1 VSRPAVQRERA
12 VLVLAI
18 AILPWVALS
27 RIGEWRSTP
36 APSFLKASVAIDSLS
51 SRVVVGSDRVT
62 FSIPAKRADGKRY
75 VSTTPP
81 SRIGTST
88 PLFLAWNVWPS
99 SSIARSEAIALRL
112 ACRGPPPLA
121 LI

>member
-1 VSRPAVQRERA
+1 MSRSAVRHERA

-27 RIGEWRSTP
+27 RIGEWRSTS
-36 APSFLKASVAIDSLS
+36 APPFPKAPDAIDSLT
-51 SRVVVGSDRVT
+51 SRVVVASDRVT
-62 FSIPAKRADGKRY
+62 FSFQGRRADGKRH

>member
-1 VSRPAVQRERA
+1 MSRPAVWHERA

-27 RIGEWRSTP
+27 RIGEWRSASP
-36 APSFLKASVAIDSLS
+36 PSFPKASDAFDSLT
-51 SRVVVGSDRVT
+51 SRVVVASDRVT

-99 SSIARSEAIALRL
+99 SSIDRTDAIALRL
-112 ACRGPPPLA
+112 ACRGPPLLA
-121 LI
+121 VI

>member
-1 VSRPAVQRERA
+1 MSRPAVWHERA
-12 VLVLAI
+12 VLVLAV

-27 RIGEWRSTP
+27 RIGEWRSASP
-36 APSFLKASVAIDSLS
+36 PSFPKASDAIDSLT
-51 SRVVVGSDRVT
+51 SRVVVASDRVT

-75 VSTTPP
+75 VSTIPP

-99 SSIARSEAIALRL
+99 SSIDRTDAIALRL
-112 ACRGPPPLA
+112 ACRGPPLLA
-121 LI
+121 VI

>member
-1 VSRPAVQRERA
+1 VIRSAVRHERA
-12 VLVLAI
+12 VLMVAI

-27 RIGEWRSTP
+27 RIGEWRSTS
-36 APSFLKASVAIDSLS
+36 APSSPKASDAIDSLT
-51 SRVVVGSDRVT
+51 SRVVVASDRVT
-62 FSIPAKRADGKRY
+62 FSFQAKRADGKRH
-75 VSTTPP
+75 VSTIPP

-121 LI
+121 LT